1 MHDPFWSTSVRCSYL
16 AAVALLFSTLGINA
30 QSCAGSWQGK
40 LQTASSFRI
49 VFRIENAND
58 GSLHGALYQPDQ
70 SADGVVLSAVTCANN
85 ELNLTQAVMNLTY
98 RGKLSRDGQRI
109 DGTLI
114 REGKTYILQLA
125 PATPE
130 SVWKHETS
138 AAVTPMASSPDMAF
152 EVATIKP
159 SRPDTPRSIRTRTR
173 ILSTTGTTLENLI
186 GFAWQLRAPCIDGE
200 PGWVKTEKFDLNA
213 EPNMEGQPTEE
224 QDRVMLHKLLAERF
238 GLKFHMTNKEF
249 PVLALG
255 LEQNHIHMGPSNP
268 EFWRGSIYV
277 KETDSGD
284 SQVQFVGQTMFMF
297 ADTLMNFIRERQIV
311 DETGLDGHFDF
322 TLNVNTADLKSNSE
336 EIRGDA
342 VRSAAKEAG
351 FTFTSKRVS
360 LPVLMIDAVEKPSE
374 N

>member
-1 MHDPFWSTSVRCSYL
+1 M
-16 AAVALLFSTLGINA
+16 
-30 QSCAGSWQGK
+30 
-40 LQTASSFRI
+40 
-49 VFRIENAND
+49 
-58 GSLHGALYQPDQ
+58 
-70 SADGVVLSAVTCANN
+70 LSAVTCANN